1 MRKDEKNH
9 EKNKIRFL
17 ILFSLQL
24 IENKTFE
31 KNEKNEKGFSKI
43 PQNRILSV
51 FPSKKMTI
59 KVKRLGVTLQVG
71 LSVLTS

>member
-1 MRKDEKNH
+1 MRTDEKNH

-43 PQNRILSV
+43 PQNIILSV
-51 FPSKKMTI
+51 FPSKKMTS